1 MAGKKKG
8 KVADQALSAK
18 EIQKIKNSMA
28 EFVKDP
34 SSKTKHWATLAE
46 PKKPAANKLYD
57 ELIRSGDYH
66 GDPNDSTRPATAG
79 ASGPAATT
87 GNPNA
92 SLPVSGTNV
101 AAAPQ
106 GPIISTGDGG
116 NASETE
122 DSDEETTLDR
132 ANAQS
137 LVIKV
142 NTDRRMPDASEAV
155 SLNSEGANW
164 AVDEWKLYDKY
175 QMLTESGRETPFP
188 IRSGFQDGG
197 PNVFTNRFRVDIK
210 PEVVLHEFEIV
221 GMPSGVS
228 RRMKKFYVDT
238 AIDKSTILQNN
249 KDYFA
254 TDYNKTIITWKD
266 LRTEL
271 NEGTKWSKKHSGWHL
286 VDIKDGEYHMLSLYL
301 KHIRV
306 VDTGTLERYV
316 KSDTGDDGWNPLTW
330 NQQADDN
337 SPNKD
342 TVINALNIVISK
354 CFEGGVFRLGANK
367 FFIEAGNVP
376 LVGSPLST
384 IRGYFYSIRPGMG
397 HILLNVNAC
406 TSAFLQPVTLDVL
419 MSTSSQKLFGK
430 DYPSFLTGLRV
441 YIDYTRGD
449 TEKAQSSDMNKDESR
464 IKKICGLGLACNKQK
479 FNLKIRNDEG
489 QVVDEQQKDVATYLL
504 DSKCLVAALQSFLTK
519 LRIRYALTTSGVARG
534 ELGKSAKGDLVRTRE
549 VGCHAIPD
557 LLAHS
562 TRKPD
567 GRHACSCL

>member
-1 MAGKKKG
+1 
-8 KVADQALSAK
+8 
-18 EIQKIKNSMA
+18 
-28 EFVKDP
+28 
-34 SSKTKHWATLAE
+34 
-46 PKKPAANKLYD
+46 
-57 ELIRSGDYH
+57 
-66 GDPNDSTRPATAG
+66 
-79 ASGPAATT
+79 
-87 GNPNA
+87 
-92 SLPVSGTNV
+92 
-101 AAAPQ
+101 
-106 GPIISTGDGG
+106 
-116 NASETE
+116 
-122 DSDEETTLDR
+122 
-132 ANAQS
+132 
-137 LVIKV
+137 
-142 NTDRRMPDASEAV
+142 
-155 SLNSEGANW
+155 
-164 AVDEWKLYDKY
+164 
-175 QMLTESGRETPFP
+175 
-188 IRSGFQDGG
+188 
-197 PNVFTNRFRVDIK
+197 
-210 PEVVLHEFEIV
+210 
-221 GMPSGVS
+221 
-228 RRMKKFYVDT
+228 
-238 AIDKSTILQNN
+238 
-249 KDYFA
+249 
-254 TDYNKTIITWKD
+254 
-266 LRTEL
+266 
-271 NEGTKWSKKHSGWHL
+271 
-286 VDIKDGEYHMLSLYL
+286 MLSLYL

-419 MSTSSQKLFGK
+419 MSTANQKLFGK
-430 DYPSFLTGLRV
+430 DHPSFLTGLRV